1 MGMKC
6 IRCGADNNQR
16 DRTNHAG
23 RCKNCNHPF
32 VFDPAIVTDKRFKF
46 TDQFFQKAIEDIS
59 ANHTLFFTPK
69 QLWNLLDRRLS
80 NKWDPIKAL
89 FSSVNNS
96 AIFLFLF
103 CIGFFLT
110 HSSNYPVYVPMF
122 SIIFLL
128 IAGKIFEQKSIQ
140 ITSRKSPIQAK
151 YFLLGGYSILLL
163 GMVAGIFL
171 AKPIIFFLGTGAGLG
186 LLFFGN
192 RKLSEK
198 IIGSQPFLV
207 ESNLFQEWLD
217 RWQQINDPLSKML
230 PSPRQESLPGTVSPD
245 ITAYSFD
252 RAVICDRAEVAQLLI
267 ANNFHFEN
275 NCAILSITGYPQ
287 SIFATVMEMLKRN
300 ENLKVYALHDASPH
314 GVRLVHTLRTNRHWF
329 QDSNIIIYDLGLLP
343 RQVLASRDLLIRNSE
358 ASAREASQL
367 PPEVRQSLS
376 DTERV
381 WLETGNFVE
390 LESFSPQRIL
400 NVLNQGIARSQETT
414 SNDSVIWIDSGI
426 ESDSSRS
433 IYISESFG

>member
-16 DRTNHAG
+16 DRTAHAG

-80 NKWDPIKAL
+80 NKWDPIKTL
-89 FSSVNNS
+89 FSSGNNFAMLFFVYCTAFF
-96 AIFLFLF
+96 AIYSSDYPVFLPILGLVILFGVGKFFETKFNLISSKKSPSQAKAFLF
-103 CIGFFLT
+103 
-110 HSSNYPVYVPMF
+110 
-122 SIIFLL
+122 
-128 IAGKIFEQKSIQ
+128 
-140 ITSRKSPIQAK
+140 
-151 YFLLGGYSILLL
+151 GGYSILLV
-163 GMVAGIFL
+163 GMLAGIFL
-171 AKPIIFFLGTGAGLG
+171 AKPIFVFWGAGAGLG

-198 IIGSQPFLV
+198 IIVSQPFLV

-252 RAVICDRAEVAQLLI
+252 RAVICDRAEIAQLLI

-329 QDSNIIIYDLGLLP
+329 PDSNIIIYDLGLLP

-367 PPEVRQSLS
+367 PPEVRQNLS

-414 SNDSVIWIDSGI
+414 SSDSVIWIDSGI
-426 ESDSSRS
+426 ESDSGRS